1 MERDEEKLFARK
13 RMEKWI
19 KIFLIFLA
27 FVWLCTIISKSIYV
41 SGLPLVKTDTAAK
54 KYVEHI
60 VETDG
65 IVTAGGEVAVNTQ
78 AGLRVDKI
86 YVRQGDAVKAGDT
99 LFTIDTADIAE
110 LMSTKEIEVSK
121 LMFNLSDFQTNAVID
136 AQKKEVAILWAKED
150 YETADKETALAKDR
164 AKAAL
169 EKAEQALEKHLADP
183 APYTADSTRRNAWD
197 AYHDWVN
204 KGYGISDNITAKE
217 REIQRLEEQLA
228 ALENRVNTTEESGKN
243 ESEKVLS
250 GAAGNI
256 ENVRNPKTEDSE
268 TQNTELENPEIENA
282 EINDT
287 EIENLKIEN
296 IEAQNTKLE
305 NAEINDTEIENLK
318 TENTDI
324 ENSKIE
330 NTKVE
335 STNIENPEIEN
346 TEINDTEIE
355 NPKLEDKETENAE
368 INDTEIENPKIENTD
383 IDKIESIESE
393 DAENTELEDT
403 EIENENIDMG
413 NNNADTNTSSQES
426 KENENLA
433 DEEKRTELL
442 NKIKKANKQ
451 LLTLRDQLTKHD
463 RDAVAQPDYSAEEAA
478 FDAWQNTKLTLE
490 EAVQR
495 AKETYNDASYA
506 REVTLRQKMREI
518 AAAEVTSRAD
528 STAEIYELEIR
539 QAKKQIEQLHTI
551 KKQKGEIKAE
561 SDGTVSAIQIEVGSR
576 TTDTAA
582 LLLTD
587 AQRPCQFKFCIT
599 KEESKYI
606 HLMDTVAV
614 KLNGQ
619 SSEMD
624 VTVDYFTEN
633 TQGGYDIVCL
643 LPENVGQPGLSGSV
657 KKSVQGE
664 YHNLTLPVESVYEES
679 GVYYIYTLNEK
690 EGILGSEY
698 YAEKIK
704 VQVKDKNDRYAAI
717 EAGTISADTK
727 VIIYSTKE
735 LKQGQSVRPQER

>member
-1 MERDEEKLFARK
+1 MEKDEEKLFARK

-41 SGLPLVKTDTAAK
+41 SGLPLVKTDTATK

-86 YVRQGDAVKAGDT
+86 YVRQGDAVKAGDI

-110 LMSTKEIEVSK
+110 LISAKETELSK
-121 LMFNLSDFQTNAVID
+121 IQCNLSDFQVNAVID

-150 YETADKETALAKDR
+150 YETADKETALTKER
-164 AKAAL
+164 AKAVL
-169 EKAEQALEKHLADP
+169 EKAEEALEKHLADP
-183 APYTADSTRRNAWD
+183 VPYTADNARRNAWEV
-197 AYHDWVN
+197 YHDWIN
-204 KGYGISDNITAKE
+204 KGYRIADEITAKE

-228 ALENRVNTTEESGKN
+228 ALENRADTTEEIG
-243 ESEKVLS
+243 ESESPKVLS
-250 GAAGNI
+250 GAVGSLADTIEKSENSTTHVEIDKKIENEENSKTEDIGSENI
-256 ENVRNPKTEDSE
+256 ETENPKTE
-268 TQNTELENPEIENA
+268 N
-282 EINDT
+282 
-287 EIENLKIEN
+287 
-296 IEAQNTKLE
+296 
-305 NAEINDTEIENLK
+305 
-318 TENTDI
+318 
-324 ENSKIE
+324 
-330 NTKVE
+330 
-335 STNIENPEIEN
+335 
-346 TEINDTEIE
+346 TEIE
-355 NPKLEDKETENAE
+355 NPKLEDEETEKTETEN
-368 INDTEIENPKIENTD
+368 PKTENTD
-383 IDKIESIESE
+383 AK
-393 DAENTELEDT
+393 DT
-403 EIENENIDMG
+403 EEPL
-413 NNNADTNTSSQES
+413 SSQES
-426 KENENLA
+426 KENQNLV

-463 RDAVAQPDYSAEEAA
+463 RDAVTQPDYSAEEAA
-478 FDAWQNTKLTLE
+478 YDAWQNTKLTLE

-495 AKETYNDASYA
+495 AKENYNDASYA

-518 AAAEVTSRAD
+518 AATEVTSRAD
-528 STAEIYELEIR
+528 STAEVYELEIN
-539 QAKKQIEQLHTI
+539 QARTQIERLHAI

-561 SDGTVSAIQIEVGSR
+561 NDGIVSRIQIEVGSR

-587 AQRPCQFKFCIT
+587 EQRPCQFKFHIT
-599 KEESKYI
+599 KEEGKYI

-624 VTVDYFTEN
+624 ITVDYFTEN
-633 TQGGYDIVCL
+633 AQDGYDIVCL

-657 KKSVQGE
+657 KKTVQGE
-664 YHNLTLPVESVYEES
+664 YHDLTLPVEAVYGEN
-679 GVYYIYTLNEK
+679 GAYYIYTLNEK

-698 YAEKIK
+698 YVEKIK

-717 EAGTISADTK
+717 ELGTISADTK
-727 VIIYSTKE
+727 VITYSTKE
-735 LKQGQSVRPQER
+735 LKQGQSVRPQEQ

>member
-1 MERDEEKLFARK
+1 MEKDEEKLFARK

-41 SGLPLVKTDTAAK
+41 SGLPLVKTDTATK

-86 YVRQGDAVKAGDT
+86 YVQQGDAVKAGDI

-110 LMSTKEIEVSK
+110 LISAKETELSK
-121 LMFNLSDFQTNAVID
+121 LQCNLSDFQVNAVID
-136 AQKKEVAILWAKED
+136 AQKKEVAILWARED
-150 YETADKETALAKDR
+150 YETADKETALTKDR

-228 ALENRVNTTEESGKN
+228 VLENRVNTTEESEKN
-243 ESEKVLS
+243 KSAKMLS

-256 ENVRNPKTEDSE
+256 ENARNPKTEDTE

-282 EINDT
+282 EINDP
-287 EIENLKIEN
+287 EIESP
-296 IEAQNTKLE
+296 
-305 NAEINDTEIENLK
+305 K

-324 ENSKIE
+324 ES
-330 NTKVE
+330 TE
-335 STNIENPEIEN
+335 SEGTNIENTEIEN
-346 TEINDTEIE
+346 TEIN
-355 NPKLEDKETENAE
+355 N
-368 INDTEIENPKIENTD
+368 TEIENPKIENTE
-383 IDKIESIESE
+383 IDKIENIESE
-393 DAENTELEDT
+393 DAENTESEDT
-403 EIENENIDMG
+403 EIDNENIDMG
-413 NNNADTNTSSQES
+413 NNNADTNTSSQKS

-495 AKETYNDASYA
+495 AKENYNDASYA

-528 STAEIYELEIR
+528 STAEVYALEIN
-539 QAKKQIEQLHTI
+539 QARKQIERLHTI

-561 SDGTVSAIQIEVGSR
+561 NDGIVSRIQIEVGSR

-587 AQRPCQFKFCIT
+587 AQRPCQFKFHIT
-599 KEESKYI
+599 KEEGKYI

-624 VTVDYFTEN
+624 ITVDYLTEN

-643 LPENVGQPGLSGSV
+643 LPENVGQPGLSGTV

-664 YHNLTLPVESVYEES
+664 YHDLTLPVEAVYEEN
-679 GVYYIYTLNEK
+679 GAYYIYTLNEK

-698 YAEKIK
+698 YVEKIK

-717 EAGTISADTK
+717 ELGTISADTK
-727 VIIYSTKE
+727 VITYSTKE
-735 LKQGQSVRPQER
+735 LKQGQSVRPQE

>member
-1 MERDEEKLFARK
+1 MEKDEEKLFARK

-41 SGLPLVKTDTAAK
+41 SGLPLVKTDTATK

-86 YVRQGDAVKAGDT
+86 YVRQGDAVKAGDI

-110 LMSTKEIEVSK
+110 LISAKETELSK
-121 LMFNLSDFQTNAVID
+121 IQCNLSDFQVNAVID

-150 YETADKETALAKDR
+150 YETADKETALTKDR
-164 AKAAL
+164 AKAVL
-169 EKAEQALEKHLADP
+169 EKAEEALEKHLADP
-183 APYTADSTRRNAWD
+183 VPYTADNARRNAWEV
-197 AYHDWVN
+197 YHDWIN
-204 KGYGISDNITAKE
+204 KGYRIADEITAKE

-228 ALENRVNTTEESGKN
+228 ALENRADTTEEIG
-243 ESEKVLS
+243 ESESPKVLS
-250 GAAGNI
+250 GAVGSLADTIEKSENSTTHVEIDKKIENEENSKTEDIGSENI
-256 ENVRNPKTEDSE
+256 ETENPKTE
-268 TQNTELENPEIENA
+268 N
-282 EINDT
+282 
-287 EIENLKIEN
+287 
-296 IEAQNTKLE
+296 
-305 NAEINDTEIENLK
+305 
-318 TENTDI
+318 
-324 ENSKIE
+324 
-330 NTKVE
+330 
-335 STNIENPEIEN
+335 
-346 TEINDTEIE
+346 TEIE
-355 NPKLEDKETENAE
+355 NPKLEDEETEKTETEN
-368 INDTEIENPKIENTD
+368 PKTENTD
-383 IDKIESIESE
+383 AK
-393 DAENTELEDT
+393 DT
-403 EIENENIDMG
+403 EEPL
-413 NNNADTNTSSQES
+413 SSQES
-426 KENENLA
+426 KENQNLV

-463 RDAVAQPDYSAEEAA
+463 RDTVTQPDYSAEEATY
-478 FDAWQNTKLTLE
+478 DAWQNTKLTLE

-495 AKETYNDASYA
+495 AKENYNDASYA

-528 STAEIYELEIR
+528 STAEVYELEIN
-539 QAKKQIEQLHTI
+539 QARTQIERLHAI

-561 SDGTVSAIQIEVGSR
+561 NDGIVSRIQIEVGSR

-587 AQRPCQFKFCIT
+587 EQRPCQFKFHIT
-599 KEESKYI
+599 KEEGKYI

-624 VTVDYFTEN
+624 ITVDYFTEN
-633 TQGGYDIVCL
+633 AQDGYDIVCL
-643 LPENVGQPGLSGSV
+643 LPENVGQPGLSGRV
-657 KKSVQGE
+657 KKTVQGE
-664 YHNLTLPVESVYEES
+664 YHDLTLPVEAVYGEN
-679 GVYYIYTLNEK
+679 GAYYIYTLNEK

-698 YAEKIK
+698 YVEKIK

-717 EAGTISADTK
+717 ELGTISADTK
-727 VIIYSTKE
+727 VITYSTKE
-735 LKQGQSVRPQER
+735 LKQGQSVRPQEQ

>member
-1 MERDEEKLFARK
+1 MEKDEEKLIARK

-41 SGLPLVKTDTAAK
+41 SGLPMVKTDTASK

-65 IVTAGGEVAVNTQ
+65 IVTAGGEAAVNTQ

-110 LMSTKEIEVSK
+110 LISTREMEASK

-183 APYTADSTRRNAWD
+183 ALYTADSTRRKAWD

-228 ALENRVNTTEESGKN
+228 ALENHADTTEESGKN
-243 ESEKVLS
+243 QSAKVLS

-256 ENVRNPKTEDSE
+256 ENARNSKTEDTE
-268 TQNTELENPEIENA
+268 AQNTELENA
-282 EINDT
+282 
-287 EIENLKIEN
+287 
-296 IEAQNTKLE
+296 
-305 NAEINDTEIENLK
+305 
-318 TENTDI
+318 
-324 ENSKIE
+324 
-330 NTKVE
+330 
-335 STNIENPEIEN
+335 EIEN
-346 TEINDTEIE
+346 TEINGTEIE

-368 INDTEIENPKIENTD
+368 INNTEMENPKIENTD

-393 DAENTELEDT
+393 DAENTESEDIK
-403 EIENENIDMG
+403 IENENIDMG
-413 NNNADTNTSSQES
+413 NNNADTNTSSQKS
-426 KENENLA
+426 KENQDLA

-528 STAEIYELEIR
+528 STAEIYELEIH
-539 QAKKQIEQLHTI
+539 QAKKQIEQLHAI

-561 SDGTVSAIQIEVGSR
+561 SDGIVSAIQIEVGSR

-619 SSEMD
+619 SSEID

-643 LPENVGQPGLSGSV
+643 LPENVGQPGLSGTV

-664 YHNLTLPVESVYEES
+664 YHDLTLPVEAVYEENS
-679 GVYYIYTLNEK
+679 TYCVYTLNEK

-698 YAEKIK
+698 YVEKIK

-717 EAGTISADTK
+717 EPGTISADTK
-727 VIIYSTKE
+727 IITYSTKE
-735 LKQGQSVRPQER
+735 LKQGQSVRPQE

>member
-1 MERDEEKLFARK
+1 MEKDEEKLFARK

-41 SGLPLVKTDTAAK
+41 SGLPLVKTDTATK

-86 YVRQGDAVKAGDT
+86 YVRQGDAVKAGDI

-110 LMSTKEIEVSK
+110 LISAKETELSK
-121 LMFNLSDFQTNAVID
+121 IQCNLSDFQVNAVID

-150 YETADKETALAKDR
+150 YETADKETALTKDR
-164 AKAAL
+164 AKAVL
-169 EKAEQALEKHLADP
+169 EKAEEALEKHLADP
-183 APYTADSTRRNAWD
+183 VPYTADNARRNAWEV
-197 AYHDWVN
+197 YHDWIN
-204 KGYGISDNITAKE
+204 KGYRIADEITAKE

-228 ALENRVNTTEESGKN
+228 ALENRADTTEEIG
-243 ESEKVLS
+243 ESESPKVLS
-250 GAAGNI
+250 GAVGSLADTIEKSENSTTHVEIDKKIENEENSKTEDIGSENI
-256 ENVRNPKTEDSE
+256 ETENPKTE
-268 TQNTELENPEIENA
+268 N
-282 EINDT
+282 
-287 EIENLKIEN
+287 
-296 IEAQNTKLE
+296 
-305 NAEINDTEIENLK
+305 
-318 TENTDI
+318 
-324 ENSKIE
+324 
-330 NTKVE
+330 
-335 STNIENPEIEN
+335 
-346 TEINDTEIE
+346 TEIE
-355 NPKLEDKETENAE
+355 NPKLEDEETEKTETENPKTE
-368 INDTEIENPKIENTD
+368 NTEIENPKLEDEETEKTETENPKTENTD
-383 IDKIESIESE
+383 AK
-393 DAENTELEDT
+393 DT
-403 EIENENIDMG
+403 EEPL
-413 NNNADTNTSSQES
+413 SSQES
-426 KENENLA
+426 KENQNLV

-463 RDAVAQPDYSAEEAA
+463 RDTVTQPDYSAEEAA
-478 FDAWQNTKLTLE
+478 YDAWQNTKLTLE

-495 AKETYNDASYA
+495 AKENYNDASYA

-528 STAEIYELEIR
+528 STAEVYELEIN
-539 QAKKQIEQLHTI
+539 QARTQIERLHAI

-561 SDGTVSAIQIEVGSR
+561 NDGIVSRIQIEVGSR

-587 AQRPCQFKFCIT
+587 EQRPCQFKFHIT
-599 KEESKYI
+599 KEEGKYI

-624 VTVDYFTEN
+624 ITVDYFTEN
-633 TQGGYDIVCL
+633 AQDGYDIVCL
-643 LPENVGQPGLSGSV
+643 LPENVGQPGLSGRV
-657 KKSVQGE
+657 KKTVQGE
-664 YHNLTLPVESVYEES
+664 YHDLTLPVEAVYGEN
-679 GVYYIYTLNEK
+679 GAYYIYTLNEK

-698 YAEKIK
+698 YVEKIK

-717 EAGTISADTK
+717 ELGTISADTK
-727 VIIYSTKE
+727 VITYSTKE
-735 LKQGQSVRPQER
+735 LKQGQSVRPQEQ